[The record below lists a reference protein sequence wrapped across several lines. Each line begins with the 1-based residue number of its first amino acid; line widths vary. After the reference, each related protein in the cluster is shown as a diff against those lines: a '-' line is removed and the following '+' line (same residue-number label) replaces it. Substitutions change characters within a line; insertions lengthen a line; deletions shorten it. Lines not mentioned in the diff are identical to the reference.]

1 MALKGIK
8 VIEIAGLAPGPFC
21 GMILSDFG
29 ADVIRVDKANAPPLD
44 RQARGKRS
52 IALNLKS
59 PDGIAILHRLCSKAD
74 VLIEPFRPGVMEKL
88 GLGPSTLLSQNP
100 RLIYARLTGFGQSGP
115 YSLMA
120 GHDINYVALTGLLSL
135 LGRHGSN
142 PIPPQN
148 LLADFAGGGLLCAM
162 GIAMALFERE
172 RSNMGQIIDA
182 SMVEGA
188 AYVGSWIFKSQD
200 MPVWSGVRGK
210 SWFDGGVHYYET
222 YKTKDGKYMTVGA
235 LEPQFYQELVNQ
247 LANAGVENVPDQFPD
262 DPEVAKNQM
271 ADIFLQKT
279 RAEWQAIFDQTDA
292 CVTPVLDLGEAPL
305 HQHNAFRGS
314 FIRNAKGQCDPAPAP
329 RLSRTPALD
338 LGSIE
343 EPSIGENTRE
353 VLTEIGYKTDEIKQL
368 IQDKVVHQV
377 NSSAKL

>member
-8 VIEIAGLAPGPFC
+8 VIEMAGLAPAPFC

-44 RQARGKRS
+44 RQGRGKRS

-59 PDGIAILHRLCSKAD
+59 PEGIAVVHRLCAKAD

-210 SWFDGGVHYYET
+210 SWFDGGLHYYET
-222 YKTKDGKYMTVGA
+222 YKTKDDKYMTVGA
-235 LEPQFYQELVNQ
+235 LEPQFYQELINQ
-247 LANAGVENVPDQFPD
+247 LANAGVENVPDQFPND
-262 DPEVAKNQM
+262 LEVANNQM
-271 ADIFLQKT
+271 ASIFLQKT
-279 RAEWQAIFDQTDA
+279 QAEWQAIFDQTDA
-292 CVTPVLDLGEAPL
+292 CVTPVLGLGDAPL

-314 FIRNAKGQCDPAPAP
+314 FIRNAEGKYDPAPAP

-338 LGSIE
+338 LFGWIE
-343 EPSIGENTRE
+343 PIADHDWACCCCTSLRSNGLLYFVRE
-353 VLTEIGYKTDEIKQL
+353 
-368 IQDKVVHQV
+368 
-377 NSSAKL
+377 